1 MSNLCQTFKTVPAT
15 YCLINVSCYP
25 SFPGVFIDRR
35 VWIWKSSVYHLGY
48 CKAIH
53 TEIRTKDDNKKVWAS
68 WNQLVLVRHPW
79 ISGDRNPIQ
88 IILSQKKKCD
98 SYGSGNWIHQCR
110 SLRHGWIQGLKN
122 ARVDPSGMA
131 GSRGLSSVTL
141 HSLTLPSPSLVLI
154 ELSHGPNPGLKGK
167 QMGSALPSLAHKVEE
182 GCFSKGRDGDTHAAQ
197 VHH

>member
-1 MSNLCQTFKTVPAT
+1 MSNLCQTFETVPAT
-15 YCLINVSCYP
+15 YCLINDSCYP

-35 VWIWKSSVYHLGY
+35 VWIWKSSVYRLGY

-68 WNQLVLVRHPW
+68 WN
-79 ISGDRNPIQ
+79 PIQ

-98 SYGSGNWIHQCR
+98 RYGSVIE
-110 SLRHGWIQGLKN
+110 STS
-122 ARVDPSGMA
+122 VDHSGMA
-131 GSRGLSSVTL
+131 GSRGSKMPEWTLQEWLDPGAQKCQGGPFRNGWIQGLKQCHL

-167 QMGSALPSLAHKVEE
+167 QMGSALPNLAHKVEG
-182 GCFSKGRDGDTHAAQ
+182 GCFSKGRAGDTHAAQ
-197 VHH
+197 VRH